1 MSDELVSPVREG
13 PNGAWKNVLHLARR
27 QFFPKGHPLLP
38 DEASVRDF
46 YYIERGRVR
55 IIYASQ
61 EGRERSMLVVES
73 GNLFNESSALTGYD
87 NPDSQYLCLEDSILW
102 RFSGTLLGDPSFV
115 REHPDLIINLMRSL
129 ARKTLS
135 MHEHLSYTG
144 TGRTEVQL
152 ARYLIRSM
160 ESHGAATFPPGLTQ
174 QELADTLGIHRA
186 TLVRCVH
193 TLRAR
198 GVLGAFT
205 RKRVEILD
213 PPALHIL
220 AGQ

>member
-1 MSDELVSPVREG
+1 MSTGLPLPAHEG

-46 YYIERGRVR
+46 YYIEQGRVR
-55 IIYASQ
+55 ITYASQ

-73 GNLFNESSALTGYD
+73 GTLFNESSALTGYD
-87 NPDSQYLCLEDSILW
+87 NPDSQYLCLEDSTLW
-102 RFSGTLLGDPSFV
+102 RFSGTLLGDPTFV
-115 REHPDLIINLMRSL
+115 RGHPDLIINLMRSL
-129 ARKTLS
+129 AGKTLI

-144 TGRTEVQL
+144 TGRAVVQL
-152 ARYLIRSM
+152 SRYLLRVM
-160 ESHGAATFPPGLTQ
+160 ENHGTATFPPGLTQ

-186 TLVRCVH
+186 TLVRCIH
-193 TLRAR
+193 TLRSQ

-205 RKRVEILD
+205 RSRVEILD
-213 PPALHIL
+213 PQALREL
-220 AGQ
+220 GQ